1 VSHKN
6 FAIGTIVV
14 LASILAVVTL
24 LAVNS
29 VLQAVNPVAAV
40 TALTVALIGI
50 AWFKRV
56 SR

>member
-6 FAIGTIVV
+6 FAIGTIVF
-14 LASILAVVTL
+14 LASISGVVML

-40 TALTVALIGI
+40 TALTVALIGMV
-50 AWFKRV
+50 WFKRV